1 MAIFHIKITTGKKFG
16 GSTQANVYI
25 VLYGEQG
32 SSGRQI
38 LLIIVYCLFICLFI
52 IQYHNREFETQTV
65 YYKGNESE
73 HT

>member
-38 LLIIVYCLFICLFI
+38 
-52 IQYHNREFETQTV
+52 
-65 YYKGNESE
+65 
-73 HT
+73 